1 MNDVRPELSDLT
13 AFAAVATQ
21 KSFRKAAEELR
32 VSPSTLSHRM
42 RSLESRMGVRL
53 LHRTTRSVAT
63 TEAGSAL
70 LARLQSVLRELDAAL
85 AEVNDL
91 QSGPR
96 GAVRINA
103 NMAGARLLLREA
115 VPLFLRRYPKMQ
127 VDLVT
132 EGRLIDIV
140 AEGFDA
146 GVRLED
152 SVPQDMI
159 AVRFGGGTR
168 FVAVA
173 SPRYLKQHGSLPRT
187 PADLKKHACIRH
199 RMRSGRI
206 YRWEFERRDQ
216 SCSLD
221 VEGPLT
227 LDDDVLMAQAA
238 ADGLGIAYVSER
250 GVIEAIKTGK
260 LVVVLDEWCPR
271 IPGLALYYPG
281 HRQVPAGLRAF
292 VEVLKETDTG
302 KAQASRPPQ

>member
-13 AFAAVATQ
+13 AFAAVAVQ

-42 RSLESRMGVRL
+42 RTLESRMGVRL
-53 LHRTTRSVAT
+53 LHRTTRSVAM

-70 LARLQSVLRELDAAL
+70 FARLQPVFRELDAAL
-85 AEVNDL
+85 AEVNSL

-96 GAVRINA
+96 GCVRINA
-103 NMAGARLLLREA
+103 NLAGARILLREA
-115 VPLFLRRYPKMQ
+115 VPAFLRRYPKMQ

-132 EGRLIDIV
+132 EGRLVDIV

-173 SPRYLKQHGSLPRT
+173 SPRYLKQHGNAPRA
-187 PADLKKHACIRH
+187 PADLRKHACIRH

-206 YRWEFERRDQ
+206 YRWEFERRGQ
-216 SCSLD
+216 SCNID

-227 LDDDVLMAQAA
+227 LDDDELMAQAA
-238 ADGLGIAYVSER
+238 ADGLGIAFVSER
-250 GVIEAIKTGK
+250 GVTQAIKNGR

-271 IPGLALYYPG
+271 IPGLALYYSG

-292 VEVLKETDTG
+292 VEVLKETERG
-302 KAQASRPPQ
+302 KA

>member
-1 MNDVRPELSDLT
+1 MSDVRPELSDLT

-42 RSLESRMGVRL
+42 RTLESRMGVRL
-53 LHRTTRSVAT
+53 LHRTTRSVAM

-70 LARLQSVLRELDAAL
+70 LSRLQPVFRELDAAL

-103 NMAGARLLLREA
+103 NVAGTRLLLREA

-132 EGRLIDIV
+132 EGRLVDIV

-146 GVRLED
+146 GVRLQD
-152 SVPQDMI
+152 SIPQDMI
-159 AVRFGGGTR
+159 AVRFGGGAR

-187 PADLKKHACIRH
+187 PADLQKHACIRH

-216 SCSLD
+216 SCSID

-227 LDDDVLMAQAA
+227 LDDDELMAQAA
-238 ADGLGIAYVSER
+238 ANGLGIAYVSER
-250 GVIEAIKTGK
+250 GVIQAIKTGK

-292 VEVLKETDTG
+292 VEVLKETDQQGT
-302 KAQASRPPQ
+302 

>member
-1 MNDVRPELSDLT
+1 MNDSRPELSDLT
-13 AFAAVATQ
+13 AFAAVATH
-21 KSFRKAAEELR
+21 KSFRKAADELR

-42 RSLESRMGVRL
+42 RTLESRMGIRL
-53 LHRTTRSVAT
+53 LHRTTRSVAV
-63 TEAGSAL
+63 TEAGGAL
-70 LARLQSVLRELDAAL
+70 LARLQPVFRELDAAL

-96 GAVRINA
+96 GSVRINA
-103 NMAGARLLLREA
+103 NLAGARLLLRA
-115 VPLFLRRYPKMQ
+115 TVPAFMRRYPKMQ

-132 EGRLIDIV
+132 EGKLVDIV

-159 AVRFGGGTR
+159 AVRFGGDSR

-173 SPRYLKQHGSLPRT
+173 SPRYLKQYGSPRT
-187 PADLKKHACIRH
+187 PNDLEKHACIRY

-206 YRWEFERRDQ
+206 YRWEFERRGQ
-216 SCSLD
+216 SSSID
-221 VEGPLT
+221 VNGPLT
-227 LDDDVLMAQAA
+227 LDDDDLMAHAA
-238 ADGLGIAYVSER
+238 ADGLGIAFVSER
-250 GVIEAIKTGK
+250 GVLQAIKTGK

-271 IPGLALYYPG
+271 TTGLALYYPG

-292 VEVLKETDTG
+292 IEILKQT
-302 KAQASRPPQ
+302 ASAEM